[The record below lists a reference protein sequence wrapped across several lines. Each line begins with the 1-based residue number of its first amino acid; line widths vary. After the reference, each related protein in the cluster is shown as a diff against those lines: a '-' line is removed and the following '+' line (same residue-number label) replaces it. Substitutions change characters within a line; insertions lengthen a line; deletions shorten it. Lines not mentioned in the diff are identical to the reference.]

1 MLFNTY
7 NKNTKSIQYQRE
19 REVQILPSVLS
30 ICLCLS
36 VDSVERERENHCDQG
51 RRRFF
56 SQPLGKLLLHM
67 QGVCE
72 KWKRKWRSWQV
83 LLIYSLRPSHLYNV
97 YMCTCS
103 WFSRNLFRI
112 TATPST
118 TRWVYC
124 DCVQL
129 CWILLIPLTL
139 SRCSCARKSI
149 IMLLLTCHCKCAL
162 VWH

>member
-1 MLFNTY
+1 
-7 NKNTKSIQYQRE
+7 
-19 REVQILPSVLS
+19 
-30 ICLCLS
+30 
-36 VDSVERERENHCDQG
+36 
-51 RRRFF
+51 
-56 SQPLGKLLLHM
+56 
-67 QGVCE
+67 
-72 KWKRKWRSWQV
+72 
-83 LLIYSLRPSHLYNV
+83 
-97 YMCTCS
+97 MCTCS

-162 VWH
+162 EWHLFLCRVWSLPYRPPVFCAVLIVIPQWQIFVFDILLHLAFVLDPLHHLWAIYYLVCWCAPPLWRHCEDKIAKLSTWSQSL